1 MTISLRTKTFLAQI
15 LVMTVI
21 AGTLVYNHST
31 SGEASA
37 LEMTADQKEMELVL
51 KQKLEKS
58 WNAGKNKIIAHASD
72 IPSFSELNSKQP
84 LEDWAIMDMHNDL
97 FQQFSMK
104 EQSAFLDAYYN
115 DERAQHMQIG
125 DWMPALLVNP
135 DQTEVIEFW
144 EKKDGTYMMIHLKTK
159 KEGWGKKVW
168 YVYGGAVPL
177 SDET

>member
-1 MTISLRTKTFLAQI
+1 MTLSLRTKTILAQI
-15 LVMTVI
+15 MVMTVI
-21 AGTLVYNHST
+21 ASTLVYNHST
-31 SGEASA
+31 SGEASSP
-37 LEMTADQKEMELVL
+37 EMTAEQQEMELVL

-58 WNAGKNKIIAHASD
+58 WNTGKNKIIAHASD
-72 IPSFSELNSKQP
+72 IPSLSDLNSKQP
-84 LEDWAIMDMHNDL
+84 LEDWAIMDMNNDL
-97 FQQFSMK
+97 FQQLPKK
-104 EQSAFLDAYYN
+104 EQSSFLDAYYN

-125 DWMPALLVNP
+125 DSMTALLVNS

-168 YVYGGAVPL
+168 YVDGGAVPL

>member
-1 MTISLRTKTFLAQI
+1 MTISLRTKTILAQI
-15 LVMTVI
+15 MVMTVI
-21 AGTLVYNHST
+21 ASTLVYNHST
-31 SGEASA
+31 SGEAYSP
-37 LEMTADQKEMELVL
+37 EMTAEQSAV

-58 WNAGKNKIIAHASD
+58 WNAGKSKIIAHASD
-72 IPSFSELNSKQP
+72 IPSLSELNSKQP
-84 LEDWAIMDMHNDL
+84 LEDWAIMNLNNDL
-97 FQQFSMK
+97 FQQLPKK
-104 EQSAFLDAYYN
+104 EQSSFLDAYYN

-125 DWMPALLVNP
+125 DSMTALLVNP

-168 YVYGGAVPL
+168 YVDGGAVRL